1 MLPAAPARFSTI
13 TDWPSDTRMRSLK
26 IRASTSA
33 GPAAGNGTTIVIGRV
48 GKTCATV
55 LRVAAGR
62 IAAAP
67 AKCRNRRRGRFIL
80 FLLAIVAEVA
90 DRESGSTKTQL
101 PSDAAKLIRESVTK
115 NCLGYSGR

>member
-26 IRASTSA
+26 MRASTSA

-48 GKTCATV
+48 GKACAAA
-55 LRVAAGR
+55 LRVVAGK
-62 IAAAP
+62 IAATAVR
-67 AKCRNRRRGRFIL
+67 CRNRRRGRFIL
-80 FLLAIVAEVA
+80 FLLTIVAQVA
-90 DRESGSTKTQL
+90 DRQSGSTKAQL

-115 NCLGYSGR
+115 NRFGYSGR